1 MAKNSS
7 YVFVSFLFWGV
18 LVLASHI
25 WNHSLMKD
33 KIYNQATDRAQF
45 VFKMVESA
53 RLWNAR
59 HDGVYVPI
67 NEHSMPNQ
75 YLKITKRDINST
87 DGMHLTMINPAYMTR
102 QLVDVVA
109 ELSDLRL
116 HLTSLKLL
124 NPNNKPDEWERAQ
137 LVKFENGK
145 SFFSEF
151 IESDQG
157 TVFRYMAPLKI
168 DETCLRCHSH
178 QNYKIGDVRGGLSVS
193 FKAEPLLEIESA
205 QMKNI
210 AFTHIIVWILL
221 SILTA
226 LFVNRLQNNIKNLEA
241 EKKRVEELVEIRTK
255 ELKKVFYAMEFS
267 PASVVITDQD
277 GNIEYV
283 NPKFSELTGYS
294 KEEAIGSNPRILQ
307 SGKMDHGFYAEFWR
321 HILSKKEWQGELIN
335 KTKYGREYIES
346 ARISPII
353 DNNGVI
359 THFIAIKEDIT
370 LKKAQEAQIIHAA
383 RHDSLTDL
391 PNRKYFDELIRAKSD
406 DFIALLYIDLDGFKQ
421 VNDSLGHQFG
431 DLLLK
436 EASLRLKSSIRKS
449 DIVARLGGD
458 EFAIVMSSGVSIEG
472 AKELAS
478 KIVKEMARVFVLEGK
493 EVVISAS
500 IGVSFSQKEKPV
512 STLIKEADQAMY
524 QAKEA
529 GKNSYKIYDQES

>member
-25 WNHSLMKD
+25 WNHGLMKD

-335 KTKYGREYIES
+335 KTKDGREYIES